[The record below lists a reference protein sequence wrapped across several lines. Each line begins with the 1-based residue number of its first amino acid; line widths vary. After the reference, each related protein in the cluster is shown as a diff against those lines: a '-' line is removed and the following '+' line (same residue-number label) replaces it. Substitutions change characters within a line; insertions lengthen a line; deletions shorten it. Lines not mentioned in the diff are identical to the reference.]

1 MLALTTTQT
10 GRENVM
16 ATPSYR
22 ERMKAAR
29 AAASA
34 QRKAE
39 KAKWQRRV
47 ELMATARMMALD
59 AVKDTIRG
67 CGEKVSHYSCAQLRA
82 QADEMLGPWL
92 ILKAKERIAERNS
105 KHSCKSES
113 PANCAL
119 PLLTTLAQNGAA
131 K

>member
-1 MLALTTTQT
+1 MVEAKQ
-10 GRENVM
+10 
-16 ATPSYR
+16 SYR

-39 KAKWQRRV
+39 QTAGQRRV
-47 ELMATARMMALD
+47 ELIATARMMALH
-59 AVKDTIRG
+59 AVKLTIRDRG
-67 CGEKVSHYSCAQLRA
+67 DKVVDYSRAQPRA
-82 QADEMLGPWL
+82 QANEMMGRWL

-105 KHSCKSES
+105 RHISRSQR
-113 PANCAL
+113 PAVQGV
-119 PLLTTLAQNGAA
+119 TLNVNHAQNGAP

>member
-1 MLALTTTQT
+1 
-10 GRENVM
+10 M

-39 KAKWQRRV
+39 KEARRRQV
-47 ELMATARMMALD
+47 ELWVTARMMALD
-59 AVKDTIRG
+59 AVKQTISGRG
-67 CGEKVSHYSCAQLRA
+67 DKVQHYSPAQLRA
-82 QADEMLGPWL
+82 QADEMMGPWM

-105 KHSCKSES
+105 QHLSNAKAASRRASVERNSCTEWSCEVTSKATHE
-113 PANCAL
+113 
-119 PLLTTLAQNGAA
+119 
-131 K
+131 